1 MTHILNRSSI
11 LSIESDY
18 IECSRQLFIYLN
30 ENIINN
36 LIQFY
41 TLNEIYVY
49 FTPIQLTDGYF
60 LSFKLL
66 IKEII

>member
-1 MTHILNRSSI
+1 MF
-11 LSIESDY
+11 
-18 IECSRQLFIYLN
+18 FIYLN